1 MPAEKEVVETVV
13 SKLPELSGWSSVIW
27 AFAVGMWSAGVR
39 FFKVRLDAGHPIDLK
54 SRKLWRDFF
63 IEQQVGLLAG
73 FVTWAL
79 ASSSDMSQWF
89 VIGLV
94 AVSAHAGGS
103 AMSVYLKIIEKRT
116 GI

>member
-1 MPAEKEVVETVV
+1 MPAEKDIVEGVV
-13 SKLPELSGWSSVIW
+13 KGLPQLSGWSSVIW

-39 FFKVRLDAGHPIDLK
+39 FFKVKLDAGEAIDLK

-63 IEQQVGLLAG
+63 IEQQTGLLAG

-79 ASSSDMSQWF
+79 ASSSNLDQWF

-103 AMSVYLKIIEKRT
+103 AMSVYLKLLEKKT